1 MYLSLGEHLFFKLQ
15 QSDNVSNQ
23 ETIVKI
29 TLSPR
34 LFLFYVFIRKHKF
47 KFYEKVKQ
55 WVSNCLSYSEKH
67 WLNTFLS
74 KDRGIGNT
82 ENSEIIYQLL

>member
-47 KFYEKVKQ
+47 KFYNKVNQ
-55 WVSNCLSYSEKH
+55 
-67 WLNTFLS
+67 
-74 KDRGIGNT
+74 
-82 ENSEIIYQLL
+82 